1 MLLQLFKKL
10 LSGGPYYVRM
20 RPQLLSVRDVST
32 KKSIEGV
39 PLMAISKG
47 RHQKIL
53 GIGSTAA
60 ADASTAG
67 EEFNLINGFTHPRSI
82 ISDFTVAEKTLQH
95 YFRLLSEKNA
105 LKPSPVVVMHPL
117 EKTEG
122 GLTPIEIRALLE
134 LALGAGAR
142 EAYVWTGREL
152 MDNEF
157 ERKQFPGDHWFP
169 EKPAWA
175 KN

>member
-1 MLLQLFKKL
+1 MLLQLFQKL

-32 KKSIEGV
+32 KKAIEDV

-47 RHQKIL
+47 RHQKVL
-53 GIGSTAA
+53 AIGATAA
-60 ADASTAG
+60 ADASTSGA
-67 EEFNLINGFTHPRSI
+67 EFNLINGFTHPRSI

-95 YFRLLSEKNA
+95 YFRLLSGNNI

-122 GLTPIEIRALLE
+122 GLTQIEIRALLE
-134 LALGAGAR
+134 LARGAGAR
-142 EAYVWTGREL
+142 EAYIWTGREL

-157 ERKQFPGDHWFP
+157 ERKQFPGDHWLP
-169 EKPAWA
+169 ERPTWA
-175 KN
+175 NN